1 MTDSH
6 VIAVNDLEFD
16 PLVLTEKYAEERAKR
31 VRDDGIEQYQQLTGK
46 FAPLAEDP
54 YVEPGFTREPV
65 HDEVDTVIVG
75 GGFGGLLSAV
85 EMRRAGVAKIR
96 IIERGGDIG
105 GTWYWNRYPGAACDV
120 ESYIY
125 LPLLEEIGGIP
136 KNKYARAPEIW
147 EHTKKIARTFDLYR
161 DALFQTKV
169 TDAEWNAATEKWTIR
184 TSRNDVITSRYFVTA
199 TGPLAHP
206 KLPRVPG
213 IETFQGHTFHT
224 SRWDYDYTGGDNN
237 GNLTGLAKKR
247 VAIIGTG
254 ATAIQCVPHLGAGA
268 KELFVV
274 QRTPSS
280 VHVRADR
287 PTDVE
292 WFQNQPKGW
301 QRERMANFTT
311 VFHGGHADEDLVHDA
326 WTESFF
332 DASDIA
338 TRGTVSPFQMS
349 NFLKMENVRKRVD
362 SIVKDHDTAEALK
375 PWYNFFCKRPCF
387 HDQYLDTFN
396 RSNVHLVDTDGKG
409 VERIDATGFW
419 VAGKHYDVDCII
431 FSTGFEVGTGFAAR
445 NGFTVHGRGGVTLD
459 EHWEKGFRSLHGIHV
474 HGFPNYF
481 YIGGLEQAGRT
492 ANFSHMISE
501 QAAYLGYIIREGSD
515 GATKTIEATETAEA
529 AWVTE
534 IIDLATKN
542 SQASQNQAFQEEC
555 TPGYYNNEGAPSHV
569 AIQNGAY
576 GGGPMAYVGVLNK
589 WRDEG
594 HLAGLS
600 ITTPPA
606 ISTAGVPEGA

>member
-1 MTDSH
+1 MTDSN
-6 VIAVNDLEFD
+6 VIAADAPAFD
-16 PLVLTEKYAEERAKR
+16 PLKLKEKYAQERAKR
-31 VRDDGIEQYQQLTGK
+31 IRDDGIQQYRQLTGK

-54 YVEPGFTREPV
+54 YVEPGFTREPL
-65 HDEVDTVIVG
+65 HDEVDVVVVG
-75 GGFGGLLSAV
+75 GGFGGLLSAA
-85 EMRRAGVAKIR
+85 ELRRAGVEKIR

-105 GTWYWNRYPGAACDV
+105 GTWYWNRYPGAACDI

-125 LPLLEEIGGIP
+125 MPMLEEVGGIP

-147 EHTKKIARTFDLYR
+147 EHTKKIARRFDLYR

-169 TDAEWNAATEKWTIR
+169 TDAVWNDETEKWTIC
-184 TSRNDVITSRYFVTA
+184 TSRNDVITTRYLVTS

-213 IETFQGHTFHT
+213 IETYEGHTFHT

-237 GNLTGLAKKR
+237 GNLTGLADKR

-268 KELFVV
+268 QKLFVV

-292 WFQNQPKGW
+292 WFENQPAGW

-311 VFHGGHADEDLVHDA
+311 VFHGGTVEQDLVHDS

-332 DASDIA
+332 DATDIA
-338 TRGTVSPFQMS
+338 ARGDLSPFQMS
-349 NFLKMENVRKRVD
+349 NFLKMEDARKRIET
-362 SIVKDHDTAEALK
+362 IVKDADTAESLK

-396 RSNVHLVDTDGKG
+396 RPNVHLVDTDGKG
-409 VERIDATGFW
+409 VDRIDATGLW
-419 VAGKHYDVDCII
+419 VGGVHYDVDCMI

-445 NGFTVHGRGGVTLD
+445 NGFAVRGRGGVTLD
-459 EHWEKGFRSLHGIHV
+459 EHWADGFRSMHGIHV

-481 YIGGLEQAGRT
+481 YVGGLEQAGRT
-492 ANFSHMISE
+492 ANFAHMISE
-501 QAAYLGYIIREGSD
+501 QAAYLGYIFAEGSQD
-515 GATKTIEATETAEA
+515 ATQTIEATAEA
-529 AWVTE
+529 EDAWVTE
-534 IIDLATKN
+534 IVELVTKN
-542 SQASQNQAFQEEC
+542 VAAMQNQAFQEEC
-555 TPGYYNNEGAPSHV
+555 TPGYYNNEGAPSRI

-576 GGGPMAYVGVLNK
+576 GGGPMAYLGVLNA
-589 WRDEG
+589 WREEG
-594 HLAGLS
+594 HLEGLA
-600 ITTPPA
+600 ITPA
-606 ISTAGVPEGA
+606 PGT